1 MQSISLWDDGIS
13 NRTMIVCDD
22 DFPFNE
28 VRLPSDSPPP
38 PVFPGAPVYLI
49 TGLPGLPF
57 SGSGSSNSKAKKC
70 SPDP

>member
-1 MQSISLWDDGIS
+1 MHSISLWDDGIS
-13 NRTMIVCDD
+13 NQTMIVCDD
-22 DFPFNE
+22 DFHLNE

-38 PVFPGAPVYLI
+38 PVFSGTPVSLI